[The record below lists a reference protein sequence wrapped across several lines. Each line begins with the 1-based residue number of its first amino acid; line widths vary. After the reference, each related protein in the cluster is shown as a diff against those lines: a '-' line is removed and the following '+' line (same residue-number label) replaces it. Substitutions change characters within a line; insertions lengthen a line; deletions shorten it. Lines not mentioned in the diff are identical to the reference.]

1 MSDGKYRDSVLDEP
15 FLLRVNTV
23 NVRGLFGGKGTVTG
37 TRLSGTVFAGDVL
50 TVRGKKTKPYTVT
63 AVSVEGGSV
72 RPDVGAT
79 VRLEVQG
86 IGKRDL
92 TPADFLCCTQGHGQ
106 SLLTDVYS
114 YQGSEEDYF
123 AELFARYFP
132 DYTVVRDASVS
143 APDGDRIEPQF
154 LFYRGG
160 TPCLAIFLRDN
171 TEWKKKEVNYLQD
184 TCRAQGI
191 AALTFIS
198 NFANR
203 ADYVRG
209 RVENELG

>member
-15 FLLRVNTV
+15 FLLRVNEVT
-23 NVRGLFGGKGTVTG
+23 VRGLFGGKGTVTG
-37 TRLSGTVFAGDVL
+37 TLLSGTVFAGDVL

-92 TPADFLCCTQGHGQ
+92 TPADLLCCTQGHGQ

-132 DYTVVRDASVS
+132 EYTIVRDASVS

-171 TEWKKKEVNYLQD
+171 TEWRRKEVNYLQD

>member
-1 MSDGKYRDSVLDEP
+1 MSDGKYRDSIMNEP
-15 FLLRVNTV
+15 FLLRVNEVT
-23 NVRGLFGGKGTVTG
+23 VRGLFGGKGTVTG
-37 TRLSGTVFAGDVL
+37 TVLSGSVFAGDVL
-50 TVRGKKTKPYTVT
+50 SVRGKKTKPYTVT

-79 VRLEVQG
+79 VRLEVRG

-92 TPADFLCCTQGHGQ
+92 TPSDVLLCPQGHGQ

-114 YQGSEEDYF
+114 YQGSEADYF

-132 DYTVVRDASVS
+132 DYTIVRDASVS
-143 APDGDRIEPQF
+143 APDGDTIRPEF

>member
-1 MSDGKYRDSVLDEP
+1 MSDGKYRNSVLDEP
-15 FLLRVNTV
+15 FLLRVNEVT
-23 NVRGLFGGKGTVTG
+23 VRGLFGGKGTVTG
-37 TRLSGTVFAGDVL
+37 TVLSGSVFAGDVL
-50 TVRGKKTKPYTVT
+50 SVRGKKTKPYTVT

-79 VRLEVQG
+79 VRLEVRG

-92 TPADFLCCTQGHGQ
+92 TPSDVLLCPQGHGQ
-106 SLLTDVYS
+106 SLLTDIYS
-114 YQGSEEDYF
+114 YQGSEADYF

-132 DYTVVRDASVS
+132 DYTIVRDASVS
-143 APDGDRIEPQF
+143 APDGDTIRPEF